1 MYYVQ
6 CTCTYIII
14 YLQETFL
21 KKTENDASCWCVAV
35 DLGWIHEPH
44 PHSLAG

>member
-1 MYYVQ
+1 M
-6 CTCTYIII
+6 CIIV
-14 YLQETFL
+14 YLHETFY
-21 KKTENDASCWCVAV
+21 KKAEYDASFWCVAV